1 MYMTTLTATKAR
13 MQLFKMLERVIEGHE
28 AFEITSKNGKAVLLS
43 EEDYEELLE
52 TLELLSIPGLLKSV
66 RRADKEIAQGKV
78 RSMEKVFKQ
87 YRA

>member
-13 MQLFKMLERVIEGHE
+13 TQLFKMLDRSILGHE
-28 AFEITSKNGKAVLLS
+28 AFEITSKKGKAVLLS

-52 TLELLSIPGLLKSV
+52 TLELLSTPGLLKSV
-66 RRADKEIAQGKV
+66 RKADKEIAQGKV
-78 RSMEKVFKQ
+78 RAMEKVFKK